1 MPPALFMRPLL
12 LFSSFVDCG
21 SQPINSSCFESLI

>member
-1 MPPALFMRPLL
+1 MPPALFMRPPL
-12 LFSSFVDCG
+12 LFSSSIDYG